1 MNSNLQTA
9 IYNKAITVPG
19 LYGYINDNDKGNV
32 FYKNIPKGSNAKCV
46 FQELTNP
53 ADLRDNKNIRTEY
66 SIVEFSFYDD
76 DQNALET
83 LITNFRS
90 VFDDCESSLS
100 VPGYQVISVRWQLTR
115 DSSFEETNKMIIQY
129 KIRLNKIGV

>member
-1 MNSNLQTA
+1 MNIGLRTA
-9 IYNKAITVPG
+9 IYAKLITVPG
-19 LYGYINDNDKGNV
+19 INAYIDENNKGNV
-32 FYKNIPKGSNAKCV
+32 FYKLIPKGCDAKCV

-76 DQNALET
+76 DQNSLVT
-83 LITNFRS
+83 MVTNFRN
-90 VFDDCESSLS
+90 VFDDCESTLT

-115 DSSFEETNKMIIQY
+115 DSSFEETNKIIVQY
-129 KIRLNKIGV
+129 KIRLKNIGV